1 MSIEQEIKGIIDNA
15 MALNKQEQKD
25 FTMKVQEQ
33 FNEISQQMNKLGQII
48 SGTASDTP
56 KRSLQDDRSEMLLVV
71 SDDGYSIKAG
81 SQFASYRP
89 DGSMA
94 FNWGNKE
101 GPQLPT
107 CLKFKDYRSKK
118 SVDNESDSIESSQL
132 ESGSLKTTSVD
143 IHIVDGKGQM
153 TCRMERPSDHELS
166 EKIKELKAYDVDA
179 QLMFVA
185 ALMPTEL
192 LKSI

>member
-15 MALNKQEQKD
+15 LYLNKQEQKD
-25 FTMKVQEQ
+25 FAMKVQDQ
-33 FNEISQQMNKLGQII
+33 FNEISKQMNKLGQII
-48 SGTASDTP
+48 SGATSDTP
-56 KRSLQDDRSEMLLVV
+56 KQPLQDDSSEMLLVV

-81 SQFASYRP
+81 SQFVSYRP

-107 CLKFKDYRSKK
+107 RLKFKDYRSKK
-118 SVDNESDSIESSQL
+118 SVDKDSDSIKSSQL
-132 ESGSLKTTSVD
+132 QGGSLITTSVD
-143 IHIVDGKGQM
+143 FQIVDGTGQM

-166 EKIKELKAYDVDA
+166 EKIKRLKAYDVES
-179 QLMFVA
+179 QLKFIA